1 MTTDTRTVQAG
12 PDRMQQASLLGA
24 GALHQTLVGAGLET
38 GDMAVLCRDGWDLS
52 RDLSEQTELLRVHRQ
67 ILPVRLVTGSILI
80 GPWVRDGQPGCQVCA
95 MRRRALWLRQNATHV
110 HPDDPE
116 PAGQLPAAAEQIAG
130 LVQAA
135 LTGNL
140 LQHQQVYVLSEA
152 LTGEVHRFLP
162 LAACPSCS
170 TTPTDSAELARITL
184 HPRLQSDPADFRV
197 NPAGLPGEE
206 WRARLMDWRYGPV
219 GHVFRADNSAD
230 ALFCAEVALAH
241 GGHGEGGYGRATTYP
256 RAESIAFYEAAERLE
271 SATPARTRTA
281 VFAAEEDL
289 PEAIDVTTL
298 GLHDPESV
306 DHPLFRMTPYDK
318 TTPTDW
324 VWAWSMMQDR
334 PVLVPEHVGYWAIDG
349 WRHPS
354 GQGPRFLYESS
365 NGAAIGSTLEEAV
378 LYGIFEV
385 VERDAF
391 LLTWLTQRPAR
402 RLEIGSEIS
411 EVVSMRH
418 SLADL
423 GYQLHFFDT
432 TTELSVPSVLSL
444 VVRDD
449 DDGPV
454 AFFAAGTHCDP
465 ARAVTAAAHEAV
477 TNAMV
482 RTRMDP
488 AKLAADDAHARE
500 LLTDWDRVE
509 TLHDHTGLYNLPETR
524 SWWSFLDTEAPGV
537 TLQEAFGD
545 WRGRWLRP
553 DLTDTLRAVLQ
564 EVRAAG
570 LDVLVVNQTDPHL
583 GPDHATVKVLIP
595 GTVPMTFGHVHRR
608 LHGLERLHT
617 VPVRLGY
624 RQEKEVHPDVRD
636 VPPHPFP

>member
-1 MTTDTRTVQAG
+1 MTAHPTPAAAVL
-12 PDRMQQASLLGA
+12 DRREHPGVLGE
-24 GALHQTLVGAGLET
+24 GRLHQTLVGADLPPGVTL
-38 GDMAVLCRDGWDLS
+38 LCRDGWDPAQALA
-52 RDLSEQTELLRVHRQ
+52 EQADLLREHGEF
-67 ILPVRLVTGSILI
+67 LPVLLVGGSVLI
-80 GPWVRDGQPGCQVCA
+80 GPWVRAGVLGCQVCA

-110 HPDDPE
+110 HPADPE
-116 PAGQLPAAAEQIAG
+116 PGGQLPPAPAQLIP
-130 LVQAA
+130 LVEAA
-135 LTGNL
+135 LAGHL
-140 LQHQQVYVLSEA
+140 LEDQQVYVLSEG

-162 LAACPSCS
+162 LAACPGCS
-170 TTPTDSAELARITL
+170 TTPVDTAELARVTL
-184 HPRLQSDPADFRV
+184 KPRPQADPADFRT

-206 WRARLMDWRYGPV
+206 WRRRLMDWRYGPV
-219 GHVFRADNSAD
+219 GHVFRADNSAG

-281 VFAAEEDL
+281 VFAAEADL
-289 PEAIDVTTL
+289 PEAVDVASL
-298 GLHDPESV
+298 GLHDLHAG
-306 DHPLFRMTPYDK
+306 DNPLFRMSDYAD

-324 VWAWSMMQDR
+324 VWAWDLMQDAG
-334 PVLVPEHVGYWAIDG
+334 VLVPEHVAYWAIDR

-365 NGAAIGSTLEEAV
+365 NGAAIGSTLEEAI

-385 VERDAF
+385 LERDAF

-402 RLEIGSEIS
+402 RLEVGPEIP

-418 SLADL
+418 SLATQ

-465 ARAVTAAAHEAV
+465 TRAVVAAAHEAV

-500 LLTDWDRVE
+500 LLADWDLVE

-524 SWWSFLDTEAPGV
+524 SWWSFLDTDAPGV

-545 WRGRWLRP
+545 WRARWVRP
-553 DLTDTLRAVLQ
+553 DLTDTLRAVLD
-564 EVRAAG
+564 EIRDAG
-570 LDVLVVNQTDPHL
+570 LEVLVVNQTDPQL
-583 GPDHATVKVLIP
+583 GPEHATVKVIIP
-595 GTVPMTFGHVHRR
+595 GTVPMTFGHAHRR
-608 LHGLERLHT
+608 IRGLDRLRT

-624 RQEKEVHPDVRD
+624 RHDKEVHPDVRD

>member
-1 MTTDTRTVQAG
+1 MTTDTMTPRAG
-12 PDRMQQASLLGA
+12 ADGAPGPILLGS
-24 GALHQTLVGAGLET
+24 GSLHQTLVDAGVT
-38 GDMAVLCRDGWDLS
+38 AAGTTVLCRDGWDVT
-52 RDLSEQTELLRVHRQ
+52 RDLAEQAELLREHGE
-67 ILPVRLVTGSILI
+67 ILPVRLVAGSVLI
-80 GPWVRDGQPGCQVCA
+80 GPWVREGQPGCQVCA

-116 PAGQLPAAAEQIAG
+116 PGGQQPAAAEQVTA

-135 LTGNL
+135 LTDNL
-140 LQHQQVYVLSEA
+140 LEDQQAYVLSEG

-162 LAACPSCS
+162 LAACPGCS
-170 TTPTDSAELARITL
+170 STPVDSAELARITL
-184 HPRLQSDPADFRV
+184 QPRPQDDPADFRV

-206 WRARLMDWRYGPV
+206 WRSRLMDWRYGPV
-219 GHVFRADNSAD
+219 GHVFRADNSAG

-281 VFAAEEDL
+281 VFAAEADL
-289 PEAIDVTTL
+289 PEAIDVTSL
-298 GLHDPESV
+298 GLHDPAAGE
-306 DHPLFRMTPYDK
+306 HPLFRMTPYSQ

-324 VWAWSMMQDR
+324 VWAWNLVQDR
-334 PVLVPEHVGYWAIDG
+334 AVLVPEHVGYWAIDG
-349 WRHPS
+349 WGHPS
-354 GQGPRFLYESS
+354 GGGPRFLYESS
-365 NGAAIGSTLEEAV
+365 NGAAIGSSLEEAI

-385 VERDAF
+385 LERDAF
-391 LLTWLTQRPAR
+391 LMTWLTRRPAR
-402 RLEIGSEIS
+402 RLEVGSEIG

-418 SLADL
+418 SLAAL

-432 TTELSVPSVLSL
+432 TTELSVPSILSL

-454 AFFAAGTHCDP
+454 AFFAAGAHCDP
-465 ARAVTAAAHEAV
+465 ARAVAAAAHEAV

-488 AKLAADDAHARE
+488 AKLAADEAHARD
-500 LLTDWDRVE
+500 LFAHWDRVE

-524 SWWSFLDTEAPGV
+524 SWWSFLDTEAPGL
-537 TLQEAFGD
+537 TLDEAFGD
-545 WRGRWLRP
+545 WRTRWQRT
-553 DLTDTLRAVLQ
+553 DLTDTLREVLG
-564 EVRAAG
+564 EIRRAG

-583 GPDHATVKVLIP
+583 GPDHATVKVIIP

-608 LHGLERLHT
+608 LHGLDRLHT

-624 RQEKEVHPDVRD
+624 RQEKEVHPDVTD